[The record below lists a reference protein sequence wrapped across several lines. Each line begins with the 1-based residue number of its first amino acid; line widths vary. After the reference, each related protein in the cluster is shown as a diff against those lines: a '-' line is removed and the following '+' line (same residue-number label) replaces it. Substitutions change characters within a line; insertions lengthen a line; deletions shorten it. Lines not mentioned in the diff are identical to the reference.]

1 MRRTLAALGILFLV
15 TTTTTTVAGAH
26 TESDVVA
33 VPAGEDATVTLKP
46 THGCGDSPTVEV
58 RIRAEVPGATAQDV
72 DGWTASAEAD
82 GDDRTVV
89 EWTGGS
95 LPADATGEFP
105 LDFTAPDTPGE
116 LLLFPAIQ
124 VCDDGEELAWI
135 DGDPESEY
143 PAPRLLILP
152 AGSSPATSIDD
163 VPADAPGRD
172 QLVAIVDVDNPNVEE
187 EPEPTTTTT
196 STTSTTA
203 DVDPAAAEDDADEDG
218 DGDGDGEGGG
228 AIWIV
233 VVVLVLAAAGAGT
246 WLILRNRA
254 ASSGDA
260 TDATDRGPTGSGR
273 AG

>member
-1 MRRTLAALGILFLV
+1 MRRTLAALGILLLA
-15 TTTTTTVAGAH
+15 TTATTGVAAAH

-33 VPAGEDATVTLKP
+33 VPAGEEATVTLEP

-58 RIRAEVPGATAQDV
+58 RIRAEVPDATPQDV
-72 DGWTASAEAD
+72 DGWTASAEPD

-89 EWTGGS
+89 TWTGGS

-124 VCDDGEELAWI
+124 RCADGEELAWI

-187 EPEPTTTTT
+187 EPEPTTTTA
-196 STTSTTA
+196 STTTTTA
-203 DVDPAAAEDDADEDG
+203 ETEADPAAAEGDADEDG
-218 DGDGDGEGGG
+218 VDLG
-228 AIWIV
+228 WILAF
-233 VVVLVLAAAGAGT
+233 VLLLAAVGAGAV
-246 WLILRNRA
+246 LILRSRSAGPGA
-254 ASSGDA
+254 ASDDGDSSAPADGGDA
-260 TDATDRGPTGSGR
+260 G
-273 AG
+273 